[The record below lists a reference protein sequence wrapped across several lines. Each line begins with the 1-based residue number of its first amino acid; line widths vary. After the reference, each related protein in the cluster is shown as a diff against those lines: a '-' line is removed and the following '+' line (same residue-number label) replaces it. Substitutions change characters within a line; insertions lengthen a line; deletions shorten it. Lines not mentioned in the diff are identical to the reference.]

1 MTVLMG
7 RRKCDQK
14 KAEKNI
20 VLMGRQGE
28 DNVASRRQR
37 KMTVDGTIQTRLC
50 GQNKQEKMTVDGTI
64 QRRQGGQKKAEKN
77 DC

>member
-37 KMTVDGTIQTRLC
+37 KMTVDGTIQRRQC
-50 GQNKQEKMTVDGTI
+50 GQTKQEKMTVDGKVG
-64 QRRQGGQKKAEKN
+64 RYGGQKKQ
-77 DC
+77 